1 MTARVTMSFMSTL
14 LPGALILYTLG
25 LVYEA
30 LRILRQRRMM
40 AVLALMA
47 IAVGFCAHTAW
58 LVGASFRSGRFPFL
72 TTQEVFAFLAWA
84 IIVYYFLLQA
94 RRRTG
99 ILRLFIF
106 PVVLAFLLV
115 AVVSSRTRP
124 LPEPLEELLR
134 MPALP
139 LHVAFMMFAYAA
151 FFLAF
156 VAATMYLV
164 QERELKRKRFG
175 AVFQLLPSLST
186 CEALSSRSLLVGF
199 LLLTSGIG
207 MGVILLRRSD
217 PIFWRGDPIIILA
230 VLTWVLYL
238 IVIHYRLMAG
248 WRGRKAAILLILGF
262 AVTAVTFLWARLF
275 GHII

>member
-1 MTARVTMSFMSTL
+1 MSTL
-14 LPGALILYTLG
+14 LPGALILYALG

-30 LRILRQRRMM
+30 FLILHRRRML
-40 AVLALMA
+40 AALALGVSA
-47 IAVGFCAHTAW
+47 IGFAAHTAW
-58 LVGASFRSGRFPFL
+58 LVGVSFRSGRFPFL

-84 IIVYYFLLQA
+84 IIVYYFLLHA
-94 RRRTG
+94 RRQTEV
-99 ILRLFIF
+99 LRLFVF
-106 PVVLAFLLV
+106 PLVLLFLVVAI
-115 AVVSSRTRP
+115 VSSRTRP
-124 LPEPLEELLR
+124 LPEQLEDLLR

-156 VAATMYLV
+156 VAAAMYLV

-186 CEALSSRSLLVGF
+186 CEALGARSLLVGF
-199 LLLTSGIG
+199 LLLTLGIG
-207 MGVILLRRSD
+207 MGVLLIRRSD
-217 PIFWRGDPIIILA
+217 PIFWRGDPIIVLA
-230 VLTWVLYL
+230 ILTWMVYL

>member
-1 MTARVTMSFMSTL
+1 MSTL
-14 LPGALILYTLG
+14 LPGALILYALG

-30 LRILRQRRMM
+30 FLILHRRRML
-40 AVLALMA
+40 AALALGASA
-47 IAVGFCAHTAW
+47 IGFAAHTTW
-58 LVGASFRSGRFPFL
+58 LVGVSFRSGRFPFL

-84 IIVYYFLLQA
+84 IIVYYFLLHA
-94 RRRTG
+94 RRQTEV
-99 ILRLFIF
+99 LRLFVF
-106 PVVLAFLLV
+106 PLVLLFLVVAI
-115 AVVSSRTRP
+115 VSSRTRP
-124 LPEPLEELLR
+124 LPEQLEDLLR

-156 VAATMYLV
+156 VAAAMYLV

-186 CEALSSRSLLVGF
+186 CEALGARSLLVGF
-199 LLLTSGIG
+199 LLLTLGIG
-207 MGVILLRRSD
+207 MGVLLIRRSD
-217 PIFWRGDPIIILA
+217 PIFWRGDPIIVLA
-230 VLTWVLYL
+230 ILTWMVYL